1 MRRAG
6 ICCPEL
12 EKRGSEVGDIKAK
25 KTKRKYKRKDRE
37 GTDGST
43 S

>member
-1 MRRAG
+1 MRRAV

-12 EKRGSEVGDIKAK
+12 EKRGSEVGEIKAK
-25 KTKRKYKRKDRE
+25 KTKGKYKREDRE
-37 GTDGST
+37 GTDGSA

>member
-1 MRRAG
+1 MGRAG

-12 EKRGSEVGDIKAK
+12 EKRGSEVGEIKAK
-25 KTKRKYKRKDRE
+25 KTKGKYKRGDGE
-37 GTDGST
+37 GTDGSA